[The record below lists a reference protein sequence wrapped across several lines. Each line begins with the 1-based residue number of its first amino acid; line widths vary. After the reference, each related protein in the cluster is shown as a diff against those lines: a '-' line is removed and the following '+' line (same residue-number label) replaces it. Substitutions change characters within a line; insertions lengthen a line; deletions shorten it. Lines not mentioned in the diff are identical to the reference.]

1 MGAMAF
7 FHRPLVLL
15 FALIVL
21 LFSSGGEAQKR
32 WSEAEQLDF
41 LRRHWSR
48 PIPRQGKPPARFT
61 PLEASLL
68 PESCG
73 SCHPAQLA
81 DWRESLHAKS
91 MGPGVQGQMVEM
103 LGTDPDSAVGCYA
116 CHAPL
121 TEQQEKVRR
130 RQGGLAPNPVFDAQ
144 LQARGLACAACH
156 LRGHEHFAPPKRD
169 GSLLSELPRERLP
182 HNGATRTPAF
192 LRAEFCKDCHQFPPD
207 GFALN
212 GKLLENTYEEWRAS
226 PFGRSGVQCQ
236 DCHMPDRRHLW
247 RGIHDAEMVRS
258 GVIVGFSLDGEP
270 HRVGDT
276 VSATLTITNSKVGHY
291 FPTYVTPRV
300 VVSGELV
307 DGSGQAVAGSRQ
319 EKVIAREVA
328 LDLSR
333 ELFDTRLA
341 PRQSL
346 TFRYRHRLSGVGLRL
361 RLAVTVY
368 PDHFYVSFFE
378 SLLASGAGKGTAQIR
393 EALEA
398 TRSSSFTIYSHEIPL
413 T

>member
-1 MGAMAF
+1 MGAMGSF
-7 FHRPLVLL
+7 RRPLVVLL
-15 FALIVL
+15 IPPLL
-21 LFSSGGEAQKR
+21 LFSAGAAAQKR
-32 WSEAEQLDF
+32 WTETEQFDF
-41 LRRHWSR
+41 LRQHWAR
-48 PIPRQGKPPARFT
+48 PIPPQGRPPARFT

-73 SCHPAQLA
+73 TCHPAQLA
-81 DWRESLHAKS
+81 DWKGSRHAQS
-91 MGPGVQGQMVEM
+91 TGPGVKGQLVEM
-103 LGTDPDSAVGCYA
+103 LGSDPESALGCYV

-121 TEQQEKVRR
+121 TEQQEKVAT
-130 RQGGLAPNPVFDAQ
+130 RQGGFAANPAFDAN
-144 LQARGLACAACH
+144 LQARGLACPACH
-156 LRGHEHFAPPKRD
+156 VRGHERFGPPKRD
-169 GSLLSELPRERLP
+169 GSLLSELGRERLP
-182 HNGATRTPAF
+182 HNGVTRAPAF
-192 LRAEFCKDCHQFPPD
+192 LRSEFCKDCHQFGQD

-212 GKLLENTYEEWRAS
+212 GKLLENTYEEWKAS

-236 DCHMPDRRHLW
+236 GCHMPDRHHLW

-258 GVIVGFSLDGEP
+258 GLTVGLSTGKEKY
-270 HRVGDT
+270 RVGET

-307 DGSGQAVAGSRQ
+307 DRSDRVLPGSRQ
-319 EKVIAREVA
+319 EKVIAREVT

-341 PRQSL
+341 PRERL
-346 TFRYRHRLSGVGLRL
+346 TFRYRHRLPASGLTL

-368 PDHFYVSFFE
+368 PDHFYVGFFE
-378 SLLASGAGKGTAQIR
+378 ALLAGGAGKGTVQIR
-393 EALEA
+393 EALA
-398 TRSSSFTIYSHEIPL
+398 AARASSFTIYSQEIPL